1 MYSNFDLDRFV
12 KAQEGQYAD
21 ALTEIRNGRKQSH
34 WIWFIFPQID
44 GLGFSSMS
52 VKYAIK
58 SRGEAIAYLQHS
70 VLGSRL
76 REITEAL
83 LQLEGKSA
91 LDIMGRPD
99 NLKLK
104 SSMTLFALVSRENSL
119 FQQVL
124 DKYFGGERDEL
135 TEALLEE

>member
-1 MYSNFDLDRFV
+1 MNSNFDLDRFV
-12 KAQEGQYAD
+12 TAQEGRYAD
-21 ALTEIRNGRKQSH
+21 ALTEIRNGQKLSH
-34 WIWFIFPQID
+34 WIWFVFPQVD

-58 SRGEAIAYLQHS
+58 SRSEAVAYLQHS
-70 VLGSRL
+70 VLGPRL

-83 LQLEGKSA
+83 LQVEGKSA
-91 LDIMGRPD
+91 LEIMGRPD

>member
-1 MYSNFDLDRFV
+1 MNSNFDLDRFV
-12 KAQEGQYAD
+12 MAQEGRHAD
-21 ALTEIRNGRKQSH
+21 ALTEIRNGQKLSH
-34 WIWFIFPQID
+34 WIWFVFPQVD

-58 SRGEAIAYLQHS
+58 SRGEAVAYLQHS
-70 VLGSRL
+70 VLGPRL

-83 LQLEGKSA
+83 LQVEGKSA
-91 LDIMGRPD
+91 LEIMGRPD

-104 SSMTLFALVSRENSL
+104 SSMTLFALVSGENSL

>member
-1 MYSNFDLDRFV
+1 MNSNFDLDWFV
-12 KAQEGQYAD
+12 TAQEGQYAD

-58 SRGEAIAYLQHS
+58 SRGEVVAYLQHS
-70 VLGSRL
+70 VLGPRL

-83 LQLEGKSA
+83 LQVEGKSA
-91 LDIMGRPD
+91 LEIMGRPD

>member
-1 MYSNFDLDRFV
+1 MNSNFDLDRFV
-12 KAQEGQYAD
+12 TAQEGRYAD
-21 ALTEIRNGRKQSH
+21 ALTEIRNGQKLSH
-34 WIWFIFPQID
+34 WIWFVFPQVD

-58 SRGEAIAYLQHS
+58 SRGEAVAYLQHS
-70 VLGSRL
+70 VLGPRL

-83 LQLEGKSA
+83 LQVEGKSA
-91 LDIMGRPD
+91 LEIMGRPD